1 MISSSLKYINLTDSV
16 PKNKGTGRIFL
27 RSSWTAAVFLAFIL
41 FLHLPAAAGAKELSP
56 QEEAG
61 LYSLAD
67 LGPVDLAPK
76 KVTVELYVAPE
87 TELAACRRMMPLV
100 WNRVRA
106 FYDRMGVTLVHQ
118 EGGPQPGPLAPG
130 ARLRV
135 EMLTHKQ
142 WLARSYQ
149 AFDVAPPF
157 RLRFLQ
163 VCRDKCA
170 FAHLPLSVIHVS
182 FKNFQDAESASKSGD
197 GQANRDW
204 LANLLIH
211 EVGHLLG
218 LYHAHEFVN
227 DAVPEYLPD
236 GKTPNFMSH
245 QIAFKTEL
253 GWVDFQKRLVHSYL
267 GRGKVYQQY
276 ARVDFDPL
284 RYLELI
290 KKHNGYREPKSG
302 KTDGIRKKSGK
313 QGSPKTFDDDDNG
326 EEDDL
331 AKGSSQINDVR

>member
-1 MISSSLKYINLTDSV
+1 MTDSI
-16 PKNKGTGRIFL
+16 PKNKGRRGKFL
-27 RSSWTAAVFLAFIL
+27 RSAWPAAVILVLLLFFGLA
-41 FLHLPAAAGAKELSP
+41 PGAAAKDLSP
-56 QEEAG
+56 QEEAA
-61 LYSLAD
+61 LYSLTD
-67 LGPVDLAPK
+67 LGTVDLAPK
-76 KVTVELYVAPE
+76 KVTVELYIAPE

-100 WNRVRA
+100 WSRVQA
-106 FYDRMGVTLVHQ
+106 FYDRLGVTLVQQ
-118 EGGPQPGPLAPG
+118 EGGPQPGHLAPAG
-130 ARLRV
+130 RLRV

-182 FKNFQDAESASKSGD
+182 FKSFQDAEWASKSGD
-197 GQANRDW
+197 ANANRDW

-211 EVGHLLG
+211 EMGHLLG
-218 LYHAHEFVN
+218 LYHAHEFLN
-227 DAVPEYLPD
+227 DPVPEYLPD

-245 QIAFKTEL
+245 QIAFKTDL

-267 GRGKVYQQY
+267 GHGKIYQQY
-276 ARVDFDPL
+276 AQVDFDPL

-302 KTDGIRKKSGK
+302 KTDGMQKKSGK
-313 QGSPKTFDDDDNG
+313 QGNPKTFDDNDHED
-326 EEDDL
+326 EDDQTV
-331 AKGSSQINDVR
+331 GIIPN